1 MPPRLL
7 MVLTVVLGAGLLAV
21 HVAAKQ
27 RPDPADITR
36 VASSFQQNA
45 RWDGKVAPA
54 FEVEQLDGTTF
65 RLADHV
71 GREVVILNFFATWCG
86 PCKAEM
92 PELDRLAREM
102 AGRPVTILAVDA
114 EEKRDLVKAFV
125 GGLGVTFPVA
135 VDDSGAVLKQFGVD
149 SFPTTV
155 FIAPDGTIRLY
166 QVGPVLNADVAFGQL
181 LSTAFAEIAA
191 GAGVTRESFLEAQA
205 KTAPGL
211 QAGDAALN
219 GRAAR
224 IAADMSCPCGC
235 DHKVSGCTCSTAK
248 AIRKRLAA
256 DANEVADAEA
266 VRALNRDFCMKRPE

>member
-1 MPPRLL
+1 MPQRLL
-7 MVLTVVLGAGLLAV
+7 IFVTAVLGAGLLAV
-21 HVAAKQ
+21 HVGAKQ
-27 RPDPADITR
+27 RPDPADLTR
-36 VASSFQQNA
+36 AANSFQQNA

-54 FEVEQLDGTTF
+54 FEVEQLDGTKF

-71 GREVVILNFFATWCG
+71 GREIVILNFFATWCG

-102 AGRPVTILAVDA
+102 AGRPVTILAIDA
-114 EEKRDLVKAFV
+114 EEKRDLVGAFIRE
-125 GGLGVTFPVA
+125 LGVTFPVA

-181 LSTAFAEIAA
+181 LGTAFADIAA
-191 GAGVTRESFLEAQA
+191 GKGITRASFLEAQA
-205 KTAPGL
+205 KAAPGV
-211 QAGDAALN
+211 QAGDAALS

-224 IAADMSCPCGC
+224 IAGDMSCP
-235 DHKVSGCTCSTAK
+235 
-248 AIRKRLAA
+248 
-256 DANEVADAEA
+256 
-266 VRALNRDFCMKRPE
+266 